1 MSRPIKHQGKRIK
14 DGEWMTG
21 DLVTEMDSNLNV
33 QKSFVHL
40 RLSPV
45 GFSEDALTSNICL
58 HQVDPETVGQYTG
71 LQDRNGKELYEGDV
85 VTVSNFMV
93 ETQPTYRAVVEW
105 DKYRFALCNLDK
117 PDNIFSFPMRNLD
130 PFGLSLQIVGNKFDH
145 PHLLKGD
152 DTE

>member
-1 MSRPIKHQGKRIK
+1 MSKPIKFRGKRI
-14 DGEWMTG
+14 DNGEWVYGSYQADVMSIDKHTIIYS
-21 DLVTEMDSNLNV
+21 DREC
-33 QKSFVHL
+33 FYC
-40 RLSPV
+40 
-45 GFSEDALTSNICL
+45 EDE
-58 HQVDPETVGQYTG
+58 VDPETVGQYTG
-71 LQDRNGKELYEGDV
+71 LQDRNGKEIYEGDI

-152 DTE
+152 DTDV

>member
-1 MSRPIKHQGKRIK
+1 MSRPMNNVRAWDDVLQRMLYAKFEQYDDMIGYRFDAHF
-14 DGEWMTG
+14 D
-21 DLVTEMDSNLNV
+21 TEE
-33 QKSFVHL
+33 
-40 RLSPV
+40 PV
-45 GFSEDALTSNICL
+45 YMWG
-58 HQVDPETVGQYTG
+58 TG
-71 LQDRNGKELYEGDV
+71 LQDRNGKEIYEGDV

-152 DTE
+152 DSK